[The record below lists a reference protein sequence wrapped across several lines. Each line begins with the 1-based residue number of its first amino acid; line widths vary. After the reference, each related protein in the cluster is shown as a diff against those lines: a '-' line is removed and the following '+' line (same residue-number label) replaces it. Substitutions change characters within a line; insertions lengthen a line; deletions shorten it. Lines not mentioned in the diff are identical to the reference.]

1 MYSMLHSCIFLS
13 QSLHRLHS
21 KTCYLILFFF
31 ISGQKAQTAV
41 KAQLQQLAV
50 NTGLHTIKRA
60 KMETLCA
67 RGAILLNSFARA
79 NDKWLTT
86 ATACQRV
93 SKTKSL
99 VCMEGQSASEPEVL
113 SQS

>member
-1 MYSMLHSCIFLS
+1 MYILITIFARIAPKNMS
-13 QSLHRLHS
+13 SN
-21 KTCYLILFFF
+21 TIFF

-50 NTGLHTIKRA
+50 NARLHTIKRA

-67 RGAILLNSFARA
+67 QGAILLNSLTQV

-99 VCMEGQSASEPEVL
+99 VCMEGQSALEPEVL
-113 SQS
+113 PEP